1 MRDTALP
8 AIRRKGAE
16 LVIVGNGTPEQ
27 AADFRAAQRIAN
39 PLFVDPEL
47 RAYAAAGLR
56 RGVATALNLRTA
68 AHGLRALRAGQRQ
81 GATQGD
87 PWQQGGV
94 FVITPDNRVRFA
106 HVSQEAGDHP
116 DPADVVAALPP
127 GARRRPRRRDGVPID
142 GGARGAPKA
151 RRDRA

>member
-1 MRDTALP
+1 MRDAALP
-8 AIRRKGAE
+8 AIHRQGAE
-16 LVIVGNGTPEQ
+16 LVIVGNGTPAQ
-27 AADFRAAQRIAN
+27 AADFRTAQRIAN
-39 PLFVDPEL
+39 PLVVDPEL

-56 RGVATALNLRTA
+56 RGVATAINLRTA

-94 FVITPDNRVRFA
+94 FVITPDDRVLFA

-116 DPADVVAALPP
+116 DPADVVAALP
-127 GARRRPRRRDGVPID
+127 AKARRPRHR
-142 GGARGAPKA
+142 
-151 RRDRA
+151 